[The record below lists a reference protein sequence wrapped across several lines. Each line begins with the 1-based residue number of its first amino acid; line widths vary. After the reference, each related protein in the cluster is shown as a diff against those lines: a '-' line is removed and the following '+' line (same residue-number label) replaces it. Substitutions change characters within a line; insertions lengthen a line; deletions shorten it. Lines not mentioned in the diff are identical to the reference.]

1 MDIYNILGV
10 IYATDGSKGRTGM
23 GAGFYR
29 HDTKGGGCCR
39 VGAGTGGG
47 SSGRAEFAAACLALE
62 DSLNHDQLI
71 AVLTD
76 SSGFTTV
83 SSNWVG
89 EGKDPLLRHFSDGDI
104 LAFIIKVLH
113 HKVNLGLCTNSIKIR
128 AHRRE
133 FFNEKA
139 DRWADEGQD
148 DVGNVRWDGPSS
160 HPTFS

>member
-1 MDIYNILGV
+1 
-10 IYATDGSKGRTGM
+10 M
-23 GAGFYR
+23 GKNTR
-29 HDTKGGGCCR
+29 CCR
-39 VGAGTGGG
+39 VGQGTGGG
-47 SSGRAEFAAACLALE
+47 SSGSAEFAAACLTLE
-62 DSLNHDQLI
+62 DSLTHDRPI
-71 AVLTD
+71 AVLPD
-76 SSGFTTV
+76 SKGFMTV

-139 DRWADEGQD
+139 NRWADEGQD